1 MRCLRCGAKNAKKN
15 GFVKGK
21 QRYKCRVCGYQYTV
35 DKKRGMNYFN
45 REFALILYTFGLSR
59 SYIAKVMGVSVTTIC
74 RLVSMY
80 YTEEF
85 IAGLKER
92 KAKAAHLL
100 KVSPKDILQEMIIRG
115 IPRRALE
122 NDAYVIHVETENGSK
137 IDMILEVPQTQKS

>member
-1 MRCLRCGAKNAKKN
+1 
-15 GFVKGK
+15 
-21 QRYKCRVCGYQYTV
+21 
-35 DKKRGMNYFN
+35 
-45 REFALILYTFGLSR
+45 
-59 SYIAKVMGVSVTTIC
+59 
-74 RLVSMY
+74 MY